1 MKVLVA
7 SFLAVACSTAVHAA
21 DTTSPS
27 PSPSPSPACAA
38 KRASIESQITEAKAH
53 NNRRQL
59 SGLQSALAAN
69 KRRCTDASL
78 AAERQRDIT
87 AATKKVNRRE
97 ADLAA
102 AQAKGDP
109 KKIAKEQKQL
119 DAARE
124 ALAEAQKPLPQ

>member
-7 SFLAVACSTAVHAA
+7 SFLAFACSTAVHAA
-21 DTTSPS
+21 DA
-27 PSPSPSPACAA
+27 PSPACAA
-38 KRASIESQITEAKAH
+38 KRASIESQISEATTKG
-53 NNRRQL
+53 NRRQL
-59 SGLQSALAAN
+59 AGLKSALAAN
-69 KRRCTDASL
+69 KRHCTDASL
-78 AAERQRDIT
+78 AADRERDIA
-87 AATKKVNRRE
+87 AATKKVTRRE
-97 ADLAA
+97 ADLAT

>member
-1 MKVLVA
+1 MKGLVA
-7 SFLAVACSTAVHAA
+7 SLLAIACSTAVHAA
-21 DTTSPS
+21 DA
-27 PSPSPSPACAA
+27 PSPACAA
-38 KRASIESQITEAKAH
+38 KQASIESQITEAKAH

-69 KRRCTDASL
+69 KRHCTDASL

-109 KKIAKEQKQL
+109 KKIAKEQQQL

>member
-21 DTTSPS
+21 DTT
-27 PSPSPSPACAA
+27 SPSPSPACAA

-69 KRRCTDASL
+69 KRHCTDASL

>member
-7 SFLAVACSTAVHAA
+7 SFLAFACSTAVHAA
-21 DTTSPS
+21 DA
-27 PSPSPSPACAA
+27 PSPACAA
-38 KRASIESQITEAKAH
+38 KRASIESQISEATAKG
-53 NNRRQL
+53 NRRQL
-59 SGLQSALAAN
+59 AGLKSALAAN
-69 KRRCTDASL
+69 KRHCTDASL
-78 AAERQRDIT
+78 AADRERDIA
-87 AATKKVNRRE
+87 AATKKVTRRE
-97 ADLAA
+97 ADLAT

>member
-7 SFLAVACSTAVHAA
+7 SLLAVACSAAVHAA
-21 DTTSPS
+21 DA
-27 PSPSPSPACAA
+27 PSPACAA
-38 KRASIESQITEAKAH
+38 KRASIESRISEATAQG
-53 NNRRQL
+53 NRRQL
-59 SGLQSALAAN
+59 SGLKSALAAN
-69 KRRCTDASL
+69 KRHCTDASL
-78 AAERQRDIT
+78 AADRQRHIA

-109 KKIAKEQKQL
+109 KKVAKEQKQL

-124 ALAEAQKPLPQ
+124 SLAEAQKPVPQ